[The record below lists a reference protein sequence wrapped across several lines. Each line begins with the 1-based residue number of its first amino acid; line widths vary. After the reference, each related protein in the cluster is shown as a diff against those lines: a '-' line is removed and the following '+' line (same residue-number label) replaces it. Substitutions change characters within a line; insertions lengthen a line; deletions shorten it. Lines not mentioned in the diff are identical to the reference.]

1 MKYTYDLNTNGCL
14 ILTAD
19 IQDREMIKHL
29 REDFPKHGNTWLEC
43 EALDRLIANSELD
56 WIQPEEIAALT
67 SAPILGIRGEDGEPI
82 AAWAFMDYAVR
93 SFLDDLIDEGKAV
106 FIS

>member
-19 IQDREMIKHL
+19 ETDRAMI
-29 REDFPKHGNTWLEC
+29 REIIVDKGETIYAES
-43 EALDRLIANSELD
+43 EALEHLLANSELD

-67 SAPILGIRGEDGEPI
+67 SAPILGLRDEHGAPI
-82 AAWAFMDYAVR
+82 AAWAFMDYAAR
-93 SFLDDLIDEGKAV
+93 SFLTDLTENGRAV
-106 FIS
+106 FVS